1 MITNKVYVNNKGVGR
16 IDALKETE
24 HVCDYLKLPRK
35 SRLHIRLLT
44 EEMLGMVSEIAG
56 DFDAEFWVEHESK
69 FCRLCLEAEIT
80 KMSSEK
86 RNSLIEVSTSGKN
99 AAAKGIMGKL
109 KEIVELYWLG
119 YKDGVED
126 STGIDFST
134 YTGMAMSTMSSVA
147 GSTQWTLCDYR
158 SRIERQ
164 KDSGKGEEWDELE
177 KSIVANIADDISIG
191 IKGETVMIVI
201 TKEM

>member
-1 MITNKVYVNNKGVGR
+1 
-16 IDALKETE
+16 
-24 HVCDYLKLPRK
+24 
-35 SRLHIRLLT
+35 
-44 EEMLGMVSEIAG
+44 
-56 DFDAEFWVEHESK
+56 
-69 FCRLCLEAEIT
+69 
-80 KMSSEK
+80 MSSEK

-134 YTGMAMSTMSSVA
+134 YTGMAMSTMSSTA
-147 GSTQWTLCDYR
+147 GSTRWTLSDYR
-158 SRIERQ
+158 SKIECQ

-177 KSIVANIADDISIG
+177 KSVGKNVADDVKVSIRNG
-191 IKGETVMIVI
+191 CVEMII
-201 TKEM
+201 LKKLA

>member
-119 YKDGVED
+119 YKD
-126 STGIDFST
+126 
-134 YTGMAMSTMSSVA
+134 
-147 GSTQWTLCDYR
+147 
-158 SRIERQ
+158 
-164 KDSGKGEEWDELE
+164 
-177 KSIVANIADDISIG
+177 
-191 IKGETVMIVI
+191 
-201 TKEM
+201 

>member
-1 MITNKVYVNNKGVGR
+1 
-16 IDALKETE
+16 
-24 HVCDYLKLPRK
+24 
-35 SRLHIRLLT
+35 
-44 EEMLGMVSEIAG
+44 
-56 DFDAEFWVEHESK
+56 
-69 FCRLCLEAEIT
+69 
-80 KMSSEK
+80 MSSEK

-119 YKDGVED
+119 YNDGVED

-134 YTGMAMSTMSSVA
+134 YTGMAMSTMSSTA
-147 GSTQWTLCDYR
+147 GSTRWTLSDYR
-158 SRIERQ
+158 SKIECQ